1 MTKGTLRDAFPATI
15 DLCNDQR
22 SGAGLMIS
30 LSKLAAQ
37 GAIVDLKIS
46 AFDAEDDFQNAQT
59 KIAVQTSVAVQ

>member
-1 MTKGTLRDAFPATI
+1 
-15 DLCNDQR
+15 
-22 SGAGLMIS
+22 MIS